1 MAPNL
6 LQDSLNALLN
16 SQAIFTVFQP
26 IVDLNRRSPLGY
38 EALTRGEPGNLL
50 QRPDMMFD
58 TAFRYQRLS
67 DLEQLCLSSALSSF
81 EQQSSDALLFINIC
95 PESMTQQPE
104 LLNDTI
110 QALQKSGLRPE
121 QLVLEISERFPV
133 KNTAELQQAL
143 TRYKEAGFA
152 IAIDDLGSGYSGLK
166 LWSDIHPDYVK
177 IDRHFIHKV
186 DQDPVKQ
193 AFVNSVVRLC
203 DQLNCR
209 VIAEGIE
216 TETELATLRSMGIH
230 LAQGYLLGQPR
241 PALAFSLPQACQQ
254 TAEITLQGG
263 LERPIGDLCQPL
275 MCITPDTRMSD
286 ADRLF
291 NEIPSLASLPV
302 VKDDVPVGLIRRH
315 TLLEHF
321 SRPYGRALY
330 EKRPVGEFLQKDSV
344 IVESQMSIGHV
355 SKRITDS
362 DGVDLMQPVIIT
374 QNGRYQGMV
383 GTRTLLRH
391 ITDAQIQT
399 ARYANP
405 LTLLPGNVLIDEHI
419 EGLIREQKEFQLL
432 YLDLNHFKPYNDL
445 YGYRQGD
452 AVLKALGNILQQEA
466 SDQHFIG
473 HIGGDDFVIVAQESD
488 ATVLC
493 QRILGN
499 FLSRSDDFHHPDDIA
514 RGYLSIPDRE
524 GKQNFVP
531 LLGLAI
537 GVVPSGLI
545 EGKNSEELAS
555 LAAQAKKLAK
565 QRPGSHWHCLEEGPD
580 QPSLALVGGSIG
592 GSVASSVHAFE
603 KREQRSA

>member
-374 QNGRYQGMV
+374 QNGRYQGVV

-391 ITDAQIQT
+391 ITDARYKVLLTFAVGNAQVTAGDVVRVMKVVRARQEVTQNTLAQHSGIGFLRHNHEIITTNMPDKVLIRGFLLQDIPQGFQYGVALAVTVQVVVGFEVIEVEVQQLEFFLFADQT
-399 ARYANP
+399 F
-405 LTLLPGNVLIDEHI
+405 NVLIDQHVPWQQ
-419 EGLIREQKEFQLL
+419 GQRVGVACG
-432 YLDLNHFKPYNDL
+432 LDLGIGDVTQ
-445 YGYRQGD
+445 QGAGFHHALIAAVLGDDDGVHQID
-452 AVLKALGNILQQEA
+452 AV
-466 SDQHFIG
+466 
-473 HIGGDDFVIVAQESD
+473 
-488 ATVLC
+488 
-493 QRILGN
+493 
-499 FLSRSDDFHHPDDIA
+499 
-514 RGYLSIPDRE
+514 
-524 GKQNFVP
+524 
-531 LLGLAI
+531 
-537 GVVPSGLI
+537 
-545 EGKNSEELAS
+545 
-555 LAAQAKKLAK
+555 
-565 QRPGSHWHCLEEGPD
+565 
-580 QPSLALVGGSIG
+580 
-592 GSVASSVHAFE
+592 
-603 KREQRSA
+603 

>member
-1 MAPNL
+1 MAPLL

-16 SQAIFTVFQP
+16 SQAILTVFQP
-26 IVDLNRRSPLGY
+26 IVDLNQRSALGF

-58 TAFRYQRLS
+58 TAFRCQRLS
-67 DLEQLCLSSALSSF
+67 DLEQLCLSSALKTF
-81 EQQSSDALLFINIC
+81 REQDSDALLFINIC
-95 PESMTQQPE
+95 PESMIQKPAM
-104 LLNDTI
+104 LNDTVRI
-110 QALQKSGLRPE
+110 VRESGIRPE

-133 KNTAELQQAL
+133 DNTAELQQAL
-143 TRYKEAGFA
+143 VQYKEEGFA

-177 IDRHFIHKV
+177 IDRHFIHQV

-193 AFVNSVVRLC
+193 AFVSSVVRLC
-203 DQLNCR
+203 DQLRCK

-216 TETELATLRSMGIH
+216 TESELATLRSMGIH

-241 PALAFSLPQACQQ
+241 PKLSFTVPNICRAPTDTTQR
-254 TAEITLQGG
+254 GG
-263 LERPIGDLCQPL
+263 LERPVGDLCQPL
-275 MCITPDTRMSD
+275 MCIRPSTSMLDV
-286 ADRLF
+286 DRLF
-291 NEIPSLASLPV
+291 TEIPGLTSLPV
-302 VKDDVPVGLIRRH
+302 VEDDIPLGLIRRH
-315 TLLEHF
+315 TLLECF

-330 EKRPVGEFLQKDSV
+330 EKRSVGEFIQNDSL
-344 IVESQMSIGHV
+344 IVDAALSIGMV

-362 DGVDLMQPVIIT
+362 EQVDLMQPIIIT
-374 QNGRYQGMV
+374 HNGHYQGIV
-383 GTRTLLRH
+383 ETRTLLRH

-419 EGLIREQKEFQLL
+419 EQLIREQKEFQLL

-466 SDQHFIG
+466 SDHHFIG
-473 HIGGDDFVIVAQESD
+473 HIGGDDFVIVAQEPD

-514 RGYLSIPDRE
+514 RGYLSIADRE

-537 GVVPSGLI
+537 GVVPSSLI
-545 EGKNSEELAS
+545 AGQGGEELAK

-565 QRPGSHWHCLEEGPD
+565 QRPGSHWHCLEVGPD
-580 QPSLALVGGSIG
+580 QPSLALVGGSVG
-592 GSVASSVHAFE
+592 SSVHEFE
-603 KREQRSA
+603 RRAQRSA

>member
-1 MAPNL
+1 MTPNL
-6 LQDSLNALLN
+6 LQDSLNALL
-16 SQAIFTVFQP
+16 SSEAILTVFQP
-26 IVDLNRRSPLGY
+26 IVDLNQRTALGF
-38 EALTRGEPGNLL
+38 EALTRGEPGHLL

-58 TAFRYQRLS
+58 TAFRCQRLA
-67 DLEQLCLSSALSSF
+67 DLEQLCVSSALATF
-81 EQQSSDALLFINIC
+81 HQQNSNALLFINIC
-95 PESMTQQPE
+95 PESMIQQPQ
-104 LLNDTI
+104 LLKNTI
-110 QALQKSGLRPE
+110 CTLQASGIQPD

-133 KNTAELQQAL
+133 ENTAELQKAL
-143 TRYKEAGFA
+143 IQYKQEGFA

-166 LWSDIHPDYVK
+166 LWSDIRPDYVK
-177 IDRHFIHKV
+177 IDRHFIHQV

-193 AFVNSVVRLC
+193 AFVGSVVRLC
-203 DQLNCR
+203 EQLHCK

-216 TETELATLRSMGIH
+216 TESELATLRSMGIH

-241 PALAFSLPQACQQ
+241 PALSFSVPNVCRAPADA
-254 TAEITLQGG
+254 THRSG
-263 LERPIGDLCQPL
+263 LERPVGDLCQPL
-275 MCITPDTRMSD
+275 MCVSPDTHMLEL
-286 ADRLF
+286 DRLF
-291 NEIPSLASLPV
+291 TEIPGLNSLPV
-302 VKDDVPVGLIRRH
+302 VENDIPVGLIRRH
-315 TLLEHF
+315 TLLEYF

-330 EKRPVGEFLQKDSV
+330 EKRPVGDFIQSDAL
-344 IVESQMSIGHV
+344 IVDGTLSISKV

-362 DGVDLMQPVIIT
+362 EQVDLMHPVIIT
-374 QNGRYQGMV
+374 QDGRYQGV
-383 GTRTLLRH
+383 VETRTLLRH

-419 EGLIREQKEFQLL
+419 EDLIREQKEFQLL

-466 SDQHFIG
+466 SEQHFIG
-473 HIGGDDFVIVAQESD
+473 HIGGDDFVIVAQEAD

-514 RGYLSIPDRE
+514 RGYLSIADRE

-537 GVVPSGLI
+537 GVVPSSLI
-545 EGKNSEELAS
+545 AGQGGEELAK

-580 QPSLALVGGSIG
+580 QPSLALVGGSVG
-592 GSVASSVHAFE
+592 SSVHAFE